1 MSKQIISFFDW
12 NRVEL
17 SRKEYL
23 GQTIKRLFLF
33 GAFYAIYLVLAV
45 IFGWDAFVSPST
57 EISESS
63 LAAYARDPMPRLVA
77 FVLFVPIELRRMKDA
92 DIAYWWLIVYYF
104 LLYLPVPPSG
114 EDYISQQNLHA
125 AVSDIPAYLFQALLL
140 LKPGKS
146 YLAHKTIFKK
156 RERGS
161 DKVTFSE

>member
-1 MSKQIISFFDW
+1 MLFTQYILFSPLFLGGML
-12 NRVEL
+12 L
-17 SRKEYL
+17 SRQVLK
-23 GQTIKRLFLF
+23 FLKV
-33 GAFYAIYLVLAV
+33 A
-45 IFGWDAFVSPST
+45 
-57 EISESS
+57 

-92 DIAYWWLIVYYF
+92 GIAYSWLIVYYF

-146 YLAHKTIFKK
+146 YLAHKAIFKK